1 MLRGSTPIQ
10 LSQLDISPAI
20 QAGAL
25 EQQAAV
31 NLASSVN
38 QAVQDFQSKQQE
50 KEMTKMRAQTIEQFL
65 PNLGIAA
72 GTAEAKQVANVLAK
86 DPQALKSM
94 SDLITIGGQRQKQEI
109 LTSEFEASK
118 ADEEA
123 LQKAISVNITPEG
136 TIDKSGLESSYLQLG
151 GTNLKVLD
159 LFKEPGEVKVDP
171 ETGII
176 TQDGVFKGQVNAELL
191 DIELTESE
199 KAKDRAELDKLQA
212 EIDRLNAQAELYRS
226 KAGDTVTAFDPEKLE
241 GIDKDAYDYAIANPG
256 TTESEEI
263 LKRLRAK

>member
-1 MLRGSTPIQ
+1 MLRGSSPIR

-25 EQQAAV
+25 EAQAAV

-38 QAVQDFQSKQQE
+38 QAVQNFQAKQQE

-72 GTAEAKQVANVLAK
+72 GTAEAKEVANVLAK

-94 SDLITIGGQRQKQEI
+94 SDLITIGGQRHKQEMI
-109 LTSEFEASK
+109 ATEFEASR

-136 TIDKSGLESSYLQLG
+136 TLDKSGLESAYLEFG

-176 TQDGVFKGQVNAELL
+176 TQDGAYKGQVATQLL
-191 DIELTESE
+191 L
-199 KAKDRAELDKLQA
+199 KGKDEDVKDD
-212 EIDRLNAQAELYRS
+212 EIIPS
-226 KAGDTVTAFDPEKLE
+226 VDTVPTFNTIEEAEAANLPL
-241 GIDKDAYDYAIANPG
+241 GTRVIIGGRDAIVG
-256 TTESEEI
+256 
-263 LKRLRAK
+263 

>member
-1 MLRGSTPIQ
+1 MLRGSSPIR

-25 EQQAAV
+25 EAQAAV

-38 QAVQDFQSKQQE
+38 QAVLDFQAKQQE

-109 LTSEFEASK
+109 LESEFEASR

-123 LQKAISVNITPEG
+123 LQKAISVNIDTEG
-136 TIDKSGLESSYLQLG
+136 NLDKSGLESAYLEFG
-151 GTNLKVLD
+151 GTNLKALD
-159 LFKEPGEVKVDP
+159 LFKEAGEVKVDQ

-176 TQDGVFKGQVNAELL
+176 TQDGVYKGQVATQLL
-191 DIELTESE
+191 LKGKDEN
-199 KAKDRAELDKLQA
+199 AKDDEIIPSVDTIPTFNTIEEAEAANLPLGTRV
-212 EIDRLNAQAELYRS
+212 IIGGR
-226 KAGDTVTAFDPEKLE
+226 
-241 GIDKDAYDYAIANPG
+241 DAIIG
-256 TTESEEI
+256 
-263 LKRLRAK
+263 

>member
-1 MLRGSTPIQ
+1 MLRGSSPIQ

-25 EQQAAV
+25 EAQAAV

-38 QAVQDFQSKQQE
+38 QAVQDFQAKQQE

-123 LQKAISVNITPEG
+123 LQKAISVNIDTEG
-136 TIDKSGLESSYLQLG
+136 NLDKSGVESAYLEFG

-159 LFKEPGEVKVDP
+159 LFKEPGEVKVDK

-176 TQDGVFKGQVNAELL
+176 TQDGVYKGQVATKLLLGDRDGDGDDSVPSEDVTPTFNTIEEAEAANLPL
-191 DIELTESE
+191 GTRVIIGG
-199 KAKDRAELDKLQA
+199 R
-212 EIDRLNAQAELYRS
+212 
-226 KAGDTVTAFDPEKLE
+226 
-241 GIDKDAYDYAIANPG
+241 DAIIG
-256 TTESEEI
+256 
-263 LKRLRAK
+263 

>member
-1 MLRGSTPIQ
+1 MLRGSSPIR
-10 LSQLDISPAI
+10 LSQLDISPAL

-25 EQQAAV
+25 EAQAAV

-38 QAVQDFQSKQQE
+38 QAVQDFQAKQQE

-109 LTSEFEASK
+109 LASEFEASK

-123 LQKAISVNITPEG
+123 LQKAISVNIDTEG
-136 TIDKSGLESSYLQLG
+136 NLDKSGLESAYLEFG

-176 TQDGVFKGQVNAELL
+176 TQDGAYKGQVATQLL
-191 DIELTESE
+191 L
-199 KAKDRAELDKLQA
+199 KGKDEDVKDD
-212 EIDRLNAQAELYRS
+212 EIIPS
-226 KAGDTVTAFDPEKLE
+226 IDTVPTFNTIEEAEAANLPL
-241 GIDKDAYDYAIANPG
+241 GTRVIIGGRDAIIG
-256 TTESEEI
+256 
-263 LKRLRAK
+263 

>member
-1 MLRGSTPIQ
+1 MLRGSTPIR

-25 EQQAAV
+25 EAQAAV

-38 QAVQDFQSKQQE
+38 QAVLDFQAKQQE

-72 GTAEAKQVANVLAK
+72 GTAEAKQVASVLAK

-109 LTSEFEASK
+109 LTSEFEASR

-136 TIDKSGLESSYLQLG
+136 TLDKSGLESAYLEFG
-151 GTNLKVLD
+151 GTNLKALD
-159 LFKEPGEVKVDP
+159 LFKEPGEIKVDK

-176 TQDGVFKGQVNAELL
+176 TQDGAFKGQIASALL
-191 DIELTESE
+191 DIEPTESE
-199 KAKDRAELDKLQA
+199 LKLKQLEIDKKQAEVDKL
-212 EIDRLNAQAELYRS
+212 LAQIEKI
-226 KAGDTVTAFDPEKLE
+226 KAGDTSSTTS
-241 GIDKDAYDYAIANPG
+241 IDTPG
-256 TTESEEI
+256 VSI
-263 LKRLRAK
+263 LSIDGQPLN

>member
-1 MLRGSTPIQ
+1 MLRGSSPIQ

-25 EQQAAV
+25 EQQAIV

-38 QAVQDFQSKQQE
+38 QAVQDFQAKQQE

-109 LTSEFEASK
+109 LASEFEASK

-136 TIDKSGLESSYLQLG
+136 TLDKSGLESSYLELG

-159 LFKEPGEVKVDP
+159 LFKEPGEVKVDQ

-176 TQDGVFKGQVNAELL
+176 TQDGVFKGQIASSLL
-191 DIELTESE
+191 DIEPTESE
-199 KAKDRAELDKLQA
+199 LKLKQLEIDKKQAEVDKL
-212 EIDRLNAQAELYRS
+212 LAQIEKI
-226 KAGDTVTAFDPEKLE
+226 KAGDTSSTTS
-241 GIDKDAYDYAIANPG
+241 IDTP
-256 TTESEEI
+256 SVSI
-263 LKRLRAK
+263 LSIDGQPLN

>member
-1 MLRGSTPIQ
+1 MLRGSSPIR
-10 LSQLDISPAI
+10 LSQLDISPAL

-25 EQQAAV
+25 EAEAAV

-38 QAVQDFQSKQQE
+38 QAVQDFQAKQQE

-109 LTSEFEASK
+109 LASEFEASK

-123 LQKAISVNITPEG
+123 LQKAISVNIDTEG
-136 TIDKSGLESSYLQLG
+136 NLDKSGLESAYLEFG

-176 TQDGVFKGQVNAELL
+176 TQDGAYKGQVATQLL
-191 DIELTESE
+191 L
-199 KAKDRAELDKLQA
+199 KGKDEDVKDD
-212 EIDRLNAQAELYRS
+212 EIIPS
-226 KAGDTVTAFDPEKLE
+226 IDTVPTFNTIEEAEAANLPL
-241 GIDKDAYDYAIANPG
+241 GTRVIIGGRDAIIG
-256 TTESEEI
+256 
-263 LKRLRAK
+263 

>member
-1 MLRGSTPIQ
+1 MLRGSSPIR

-25 EQQAAV
+25 EAEAAV

-38 QAVQDFQSKQQE
+38 QAVLDFQAKQQE

-123 LQKAISVNITPEG
+123 LQKAISVNIDTEG
-136 TIDKSGLESSYLQLG
+136 NLDKSGVESAYLEFG

-159 LFKEPGEVKVDP
+159 LFKEPGEIKVDK

-176 TQDGVFKGQVNAELL
+176 TQDGVYKGQVATKLLLGDRDGDGDDSVPSEDVTPTFNTIEEAEAANLPL
-191 DIELTESE
+191 GTRVIIGG
-199 KAKDRAELDKLQA
+199 R
-212 EIDRLNAQAELYRS
+212 
-226 KAGDTVTAFDPEKLE
+226 
-241 GIDKDAYDYAIANPG
+241 DAIIG
-256 TTESEEI
+256 
-263 LKRLRAK
+263 

>member
-1 MLRGSTPIQ
+1 MLRGSSPIR

-25 EQQAAV
+25 EAQAAV

-38 QAVQDFQSKQQE
+38 QAVQNFQAKQQE

-72 GTAEAKQVANVLAK
+72 GTAEAKEVANVLAK

-94 SDLITIGGQRQKQEI
+94 SDLITIGGQRQKQEMI
-109 LTSEFEASK
+109 ATEFEASR

-136 TIDKSGLESSYLQLG
+136 TLDKSGLESAYLEFG

-176 TQDGVFKGQVNAELL
+176 TQDGAYKGQVATQLL
-191 DIELTESE
+191 L
-199 KAKDRAELDKLQA
+199 KGKDEDVKDD
-212 EIDRLNAQAELYRS
+212 EIIPS
-226 KAGDTVTAFDPEKLE
+226 VDTVPTFNTIEEAEAANLPL
-241 GIDKDAYDYAIANPG
+241 GTRVIIGGRDAIVG
-256 TTESEEI
+256 
-263 LKRLRAK
+263 

>member
-1 MLRGSTPIQ
+1 IT

-38 QAVQDFQSKQQE
+38 QAVQDFQAKQQE

-136 TIDKSGLESSYLQLG
+136 TLDKSGVESAYLEFG
-151 GTNLKVLD
+151 GTNLEALD
-159 LFKEPGEVKVDP
+159 LFKQPGEIKVDK

-176 TQDGVFKGQVNAELL
+176 TQDGVYKGQVATKLLLGDNDDDDDDSVPSEDVTPIFNTIEEAEAANLPL
-191 DIELTESE
+191 GTRVIIGG
-199 KAKDRAELDKLQA
+199 R
-212 EIDRLNAQAELYRS
+212 
-226 KAGDTVTAFDPEKLE
+226 
-241 GIDKDAYDYAIANPG
+241 DAIIG
-256 TTESEEI
+256 
-263 LKRLRAK
+263 